1 MSTQL
6 VRNVGLGAT
15 PRLAGIF
22 ARTACAGL
30 ALLGAAA
37 ALCGTTHYVQSAS
50 AMVIDRPP
58 GLASDTWEQDVAVPV
73 PLSDKDIGLYKRI
86 FALQEKAQ
94 WTAADR
100 LIKQIDNPLLMGQV
114 QYQRFMHP
122 SGYRSSYHELAEW
135 LKDYADEPGAARVY
149 KLALKRK
156 PAGARAPNRPVAA
169 NAIRAALRDID
180 DSDDSSSSHS
190 YSGHAAHIHY
200 LVARDLR
207 RGSPDRAE
215 KQLVAAEK
223 THSLSDEDLADE
235 YAEVAEGYFFKVD
248 DAKALALAD
257 HATDLAPGQVI
268 DADWIGGLAAWR
280 SGKYEEAADHF
291 EAITTSNDA
300 SQWMMSAGAF
310 WAARANLVIRRPERV
325 NPLLSIAAAYP
336 RTFYGLI
343 ATRQL
348 VQDISFAWDKPP
360 LGQTQLDQIVNL
372 EGVRRTIALVA
383 VGQTSLAEQELR
395 LAWGRSDPALG
406 PALLGLATKLDLP
419 SSQIALSDDIAQ
431 LIGVAY
437 DSALYP
443 MPNWQPEDGYGVDR
457 ALIFALIRQE
467 SRFNANAKSS
477 VGARGLMQLMPSTAS
492 WIAQDRTLRWR
503 NNTKLYT
510 PDLNLEIGQKY
521 VHHLMELDFPGDNLL
536 LLPVAYN
543 AGPGNLQRWLRR
555 YAHDDDWLLFIESI
569 PVSETRNY
577 VERVLSNFWIYRSRL
592 GQPTPSLDALAQGD
606 TPRYVE
612 VDGDKSYTS
621 AQATDANLVPVNAKY

>member
-1 MSTQL
+1 L
-6 VRNVGLGAT
+6 AAFGGASHFI
-15 PRLAGIF
+15 R
-22 ARTACAGL
+22 
-30 ALLGAAA
+30 
-37 ALCGTTHYVQSAS
+37 SAS

-58 GLASDTWEQDVAVPV
+58 GLASDDWEQDVSVPV
-73 PLSDKDIGLYKRI
+73 PLSDKDIDLYKKI

-94 WTAADR
+94 WTKADR
-100 LIKQIDNPLLMGQV
+100 LIKQLDNPLLMGEV
-114 QYQRFMHP
+114 KYQRYMHP

-135 LKDYADEPGAARVY
+135 LKNYADEPGATRVY
-149 KLALKRK
+149 KLALRRH
-156 PAGARAPNRPVAA
+156 PRGARMPNRPVAA
-169 NAIRAALRDID
+169 NAIRTALRDND
-180 DSDDSSSSHS
+180 DSDDDSSSPSLS
-190 YSGHAAHIHY
+190 RQAAHIHY

-207 RGSPDRAE
+207 AGRPDRAE

-223 THSLSDEDLADE
+223 THTLTGADLAEE
-235 YAEVAEGYFFKVD
+235 YGDVAEGYFFKVD

-257 HATDLAPGQVI
+257 HASDLAPGQVVK
-268 DADWIGGLAAWR
+268 ADWIGGLAAWR
-280 SGKYEEAADHF
+280 SKKYEAAADHF

-300 SQWMMSAGAF
+300 SQWLMSAGAF
-310 WAARANLVIRRPERV
+310 WAARANLVARRPERV

-360 LGQTQLDQIVNL
+360 LEQNQLDQIINL
-372 EGVRRTIALVA
+372 EGVRRTIGLVA

-419 SSQIALSDDIAQ
+419 ASQLTLSDDIAQ

-443 MPNWQPEDGYGVDR
+443 TPNWAPDSNNYGVDR
-457 ALIFALIRQE
+457 ALIYALIRQE

-477 VGARGLMQLMPSTAS
+477 VGARGLMQLMPRTAS

-510 PDLNLEIGQKY
+510 PDVNLEIGQKY
-521 VHHLMELDFPGDNLL
+521 VHHLMELDQPGDNLL

-543 AGPGNLQRWLRR
+543 AGPGNLQRWLKR
-555 YAHDDDWLLFIESI
+555 YDVGDDWLLFIESI
-569 PVSETRNY
+569 PVRETRNY
-577 VERVLSNFWIYRSRL
+577 VEKVLANFWIYRSRL
-592 GQPTPSLDALAQGD
+592 GQPTPSLDSLAEGN

-621 AQATDANLVPVNAKY
+621 AQATNAGLVPVNAKY